1 MQVGGQ
7 AGDSRPWEVRVARST
22 YTFQALL
29 GVRGELPVPE
39 LVMQEPDD
47 GVGQTLLV
55 IHLEMGADKVWGFR
69 ICRQRS
75 TV

>member
-1 MQVGGQ
+1 M
-7 AGDSRPWEVRVARST
+7 
-22 YTFQALL
+22 
-29 GVRGELPVPE
+29 PE